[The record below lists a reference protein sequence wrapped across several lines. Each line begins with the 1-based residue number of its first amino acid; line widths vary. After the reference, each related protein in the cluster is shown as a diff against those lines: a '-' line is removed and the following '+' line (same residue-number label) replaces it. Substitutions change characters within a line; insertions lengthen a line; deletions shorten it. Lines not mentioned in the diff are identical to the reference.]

1 MTVALEV
8 LHDTAV
14 EHSKRAYVPYSHFA
28 VGAGISTKAGVIY
41 GGCNV
46 ENASYPLTLC
56 AERNA
61 ITTAIA
67 QGVKPGEID
76 QVAIYVATEDF
87 VSPCGACRQVM
98 SEFMLPDATVTTF
111 NLNGEAKTWTVE
123 QLLPDGFR
131 LR

>member
-1 MTVALEV
+1 MSVKLEAL
-8 LHDTAV
+8 HQTAV
-14 EHSKRAYVPYSHFA
+14 EYSKRAYVPYSQFA
-28 VGAGISTKAGVIY
+28 VGAGLSTKAGVIY

-67 QGVKPGEID
+67 QGVKPGDIE
-76 QVAIYVATEDF
+76 QVAIFVDTEEV

-98 SEFMLPDATVTTF
+98 SEFMSPEAFVTTF
-111 NLNGEAKTWTVE
+111 NSRGESKTWTVE